1 MKYNKNFTLKTID
14 TVLLLGVLGIIVYQ
28 LYITF
33 QTKQNIFEDP
43 RAYIGAN
50 YGKDYITAYEERFV
64 EIKKMFTKPTKIG
77 FFGEENEEQTSFW
90 THYYLT
96 QYYLAPNLI
105 IKNTPNCDTIL
116 YNRHTTK
123 QIDIS
128 TNFHIN
134 NGWHILKDF
143 NNGLIVLAK

>member
-1 MKYNKNFTLKTID
+1 MNFNKNAIFKLID
-14 TVLLLGVLGIIVYQ
+14 ILLSLGVLIVIVYQ
-28 LYITF
+28 LYLTF
-33 QTKQNIFEDP
+33 QTKQGIVENP
-43 RAYIGAN
+43 KAYIEAN
-50 YGKDYITAYEERFV
+50 YGKDFITNYGERFV
-64 EIKKMFTKPTKIG
+64 EMKNFFEKPTKIG
-77 FFGEENEEQTSFW
+77 YFGEENEEQTSFW
-90 THYYLT
+90 TNYYLT
-96 QYYLAPNLI
+96 QYHLVPNLI